1 MPQTRNNGAVVPVP
15 SDPYNPPAD
24 MATMADSLDVVRRV
38 NSAAEQAA
46 LTGLRAGNL
55 MVRTDLSGQP
65 LYKWSG
71 TEWVPA
77 AGRIRMAGLPA
88 GSVPILQTNEVA
100 VTIGSGSAGSIPFPE
115 VFPTAIRS
123 LIITDST
130 AGANGIVV
138 KARMD
143 LSTTGSGV
151 FTAFNATDGTGV
163 ASGTTL
169 YVNYI
174 AGGY

>member
-1 MPQTRNNGAVVPVP
+1 MTQTRNNGAVVPVP

-24 MATMADSLDVVRRV
+24 MAVMADSLDIVRRV
-38 NSAAEQAA
+38 ASPSELAA

-55 MVRTDLSGQP
+55 MVRTDLP
-65 LYKWSG
+65 NDPVFKWDG
-71 TEWVPA
+71 AEWKPV
-77 AGRIRMAGLPA
+77 AGRILMAGLPA
-88 GSVPILQTNEVA
+88 GAVPILQTNEVA
-100 VTIGSGSAGSIPFPE
+100 VTIGVGSAGSIPFPE
-115 VFPTAIRS
+115 VFPTALRS
-123 LIITDST
+123 LIVTDST

-143 LSTTGSGV
+143 LSTTGTGV